1 MTPEEL
7 KFALLVENVLNNI
20 PQPEYRQLI
29 VETLIVLTLLADAPK
44 VRFLSD
50 NLNVDAIV
58 LKANNMFFE
67 DEVSFRV
74 LLTLMVS
81 TYSTLILVML
91 FTCIVVGSRQR

>member
-20 PQPEYRQLI
+20 PQPEYRQLV
-29 VETLIVLTLLADAPK
+29 VEALIVLTLLADAPN

-58 LKANNMFFE
+58 LKANDLFYD
-67 DEVSFRV
+67 DEVSSRLSILTK
-74 LLTLMVS
+74 LL
-81 TYSTLILVML
+81 
-91 FTCIVVGSRQR
+91 